1 MLSEQLMNWGKCEML
16 KGKLTVVFDAK
27 FFFSPQAIVLIV
39 SQEVFASPASREE
52 LWTPIGCA
60 RGGGSP
66 PDVEVW

>member
-16 KGKLTVVFDAK
+16 NGKVAVGFNAK
-27 FFFSPQAIVLIV
+27 LFFFPLAIILIFL
-39 SQEVFASPASREE
+39 QEVFASPASREE